1 MEEPDR
7 PDPDADASEIQE
19 WMDESFDRSVVEGM
33 ESVDDGNVTVEII
46 DYERDEVVGT
56 IDTDGNLDTE
66 SEALRN
72 VSGEYIDRGIPVL
85 VPMTNENDEGETV
98 HADAEV
104 IIEPGADGFVRAF
117 VDELPSPF
125 DCDMGVLDELPTF
138 DMREPSSEGAMNG
151 RNS

>member
-19 WMDESFDRSVVEGM
+19 WMDESFARSVAEGM
-33 ESVDDGNVTVEII
+33 EKRENGNATVEII

-56 IDTDGNLDTE
+56 IDTGGNLETE

-72 VSGEYIDRGIPVL
+72 VSKEYIDEGVPVL
-85 VPMTNENDEGETV
+85 VPTTDENNEGETI

-125 DCDMGVLDELPTF
+125 DCDMDVLDELPTVEL
-138 DMREPSSEGAMNG
+138 RETSDEGAID
-151 RNS
+151 RNDS